1 MTSATARYVFDGF
14 VFDPATGELHR
25 RLEAGEVGDGE
36 VEVRLP
42 PKPARMLALLLERPG
57 ELIGREDLVEALWPG
72 QHLDVDQ
79 ALAYT
84 VRQVRAALGDDA
96 GQPRYV
102 ETLPRRGYR
111 FVGRPR
117 AEELGGP
124 QRPLPFRVPETSA
137 ASPGTATRRTRHGL
151 RSGAFVVMAIV
162 GLIGFYAWYWL
173 GAQAELE
180 APLRIAL
187 LPLAPPPDSA
197 DGGARMANDRLTEV
211 LLVAL
216 AGRPELELVGPATT
230 SRLRATS
237 RPHPEVGRELGVAF
251 VVSGGFRPGRA
262 PDPVPHAGQAEGV
275 LFLQLVRTSD
285 GGHIFAERFRGTE
298 AEIALR
304 MPEVAEAVAEATE
317 RN

>member
-14 VFDPATGELHR
+14 VFDPATGELR
-25 RLEAGEVGDGE
+25 KRVGAGEGGDGE
-36 VEVRLP
+36 VEVRLA

-57 ELIGREDLVEALWPG
+57 ELLGREDLVEVLWPG
-72 QHLDVDQ
+72 QHLDIDQ

-111 FVGRPR
+111 FVGRSR
-117 AEELGGP
+117 AEEPNGP
-124 QRPLPFRVPETSA
+124 ERPLPRVPE
-137 ASPGTATRRTRHGL
+137 ASGAPGAATRRTRHGL
-151 RSGAFVVMAIV
+151 RSGAFVVAAIV
-162 GLIGFYAWYWL
+162 GLIAFYAWYWL

-197 DGGARMANDRLTEV
+197 DGSARMENDRLTEL
-211 LLVAL
+211 LLVAF
-216 AGRPELELVGPATT
+216 AARPELELVGPATT

-251 VVSGGFRPGRA
+251 VVSGGFRPGPA
-262 PDPVPHAGQAEGV
+262 PAPVPYAGQAKGV

-285 GGHIFAERFRGTE
+285 GGHVFAERYRGTE
-298 AEIALR
+298 DEIIVRFPEIASA
-304 MPEVAEAVAEATE
+304 MAQATK
-317 RN
+317 RD